1 MVDKQQQSY
10 ASSAPYIAPYAP
22 SAYVSSARYAP
33 SAYVSSTT
41 YVSSARYAPSAYVST
56 TAYVSSARYAP
67 SAYVSSARY
76 TPSAYVSSTAY
87 VSSAHH
93 ASSTYVSSTRYAS
106 SAPTRRTS
114 STSLVVGHRHTANNR
129 SPADAA
135 TEFRAGFGRES
146 SSEPE
151 ATSSDRGF
159 CGHANKR
166 QIQASRFRL
175 RCCEFG
181 ADGPNL
187 GHKNSSLMILW

>member
-1 MVDKQQQSY
+1 MVDKRQQSY
-10 ASSAPYIAPYAP
+10 AFSAPYIAPLAP
-22 SAYVSSARYAP
+22 SAYVSSTTYVSSARYAP

-41 YVSSARYAPSAYVST
+41 YVSSARYA
-56 TAYVSSARYAP
+56 
-67 SAYVSSARY
+67 
-76 TPSAYVSSTAY
+76 
-87 VSSAHH
+87 
-93 ASSTYVSSTRYAS
+93 SSTYVSSTTYVTSARYAS

-114 STSLVVGHRHTANNR
+114 SNSLVVGHQHTVNNK
-129 SPADAA
+129 SPADTA
-135 TEFRAGFGRES
+135 TEFRAGFGRA

-159 CGHANKR
+159 FGHANKR
-166 QIQASRFRL
+166 QNQASRFRL